1 MANTIKLRRSA
12 TANAVPTTTQ
22 LALGELAINT
32 FDGKLYLKKDDG
44 TESIIQIGAASEGG
58 GGGGTTSGTT
68 TVSQIVSSPSVT
80 AQKDYRYIL
89 TSASPVTITLPTSP
103 TLGDTVYVVVSNNLT
118 TNVVTSSSKIMG
130 VNENLYLNVSNL
142 SVGLVYSDATNG
154 WRIL

>member
-44 TESIIQIGAASEGG
+44 TESIVQIGASS
-58 GGGGTTSGTT
+58 GGGTTSGGTT
-68 TVSQIVSSPSVT
+68 TVSQIVSSASVT

-89 TSASPVTITLPTSP
+89 TSASPVTITLPSSP
-103 TLGDTVYVVVSNNLT
+103 TLGDTVYIVVSNNLT
-118 TNVVTSSSKIMG
+118 TNVVTSIDKIMG
-130 VNENLYLNVSNL
+130 VTENLTLNVSNL
-142 SVGLVYSDATNG
+142 SIGLVYSDATNG